1 MTDFERQ
8 LVNKIDNGEELSN
21 DELREFLWECGATV
35 STTYGENR
43 RWSRSVQTVNQIGDR
58 FFAIDWEQG
67 LTERQEDEVWEQP
80 YEVERHEREITK
92 IEVEWIAKT

>member
-1 MTDFERQ
+1 M
-8 LVNKIDNGEELSN
+8 
-21 DELREFLWECGATV
+21 WECGVTV
-35 STTYGENR
+35 STAYGENR
-43 RWSRSVQTVNQIGDR
+43 RWLRSVQTVNQIGDR

-92 IEVEWIAKT
+92 IEVEWVAKCDI